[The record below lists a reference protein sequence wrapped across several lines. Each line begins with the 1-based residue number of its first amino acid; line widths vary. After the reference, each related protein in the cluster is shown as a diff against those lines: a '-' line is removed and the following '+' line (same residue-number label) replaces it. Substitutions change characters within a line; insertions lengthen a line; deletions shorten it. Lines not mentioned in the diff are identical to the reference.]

1 MAFKGVVA
9 WLLGGSSGGGGQVEK
24 DYQKLE
30 NKPQINGHVLVGN
43 STSEDLEIG
52 GGELTDDMT
61 TGITV
66 GGITAGT
73 TYEEGTPVEDI
84 LNDLLNPTLY
94 PAFTNPSLSLSGSG
108 SHLLE
113 TGATANVTLT
123 ATFNR
128 GSISP
133 AYGTSGYRAGEAT
146 GYSLNGGTEQQSNTW
161 SETVSASNKSF
172 QAAVNYAAGE
182 QPKDS
187 KGGNY
192 DSPLPAGSKN
202 SGTVT
207 YDFVDATW
215 ANTADITT
223 VAKQSLV
230 AKSTKQKEFNFPAQT
245 VANPEIFD
253 IPASWTVTAVEVKND
268 LSGQWE
274 DAAAQFAVTD
284 TTHNDAAG
292 NSVNYKRYTFSLGYP
307 TGARSIRVK
316 WS

>member
-1 MAFKGVVA
+1 MSLKSFAA
-9 WLLGGSSGGGGQVEK
+9 ALLFGGGSGGGGQPGSDYYTKTQVDNLLVEK
-24 DYQKLE
+24 QDLLKHKLTV
-30 NKPQINGHVLVGN
+30 NKAVGG
-43 STSEDLEIG
+43 LEIG
-52 GGELTDDMT
+52 DEYN
-61 TGITV
+61 V
-66 GGITAGT
+66 GSSM
-73 TYEEGTPVEDI
+73 EDI
-84 LNDLLNPTLY
+84 LQDMLNPVLY
-94 PAFTNPSLSLSGSG
+94 PALTNPSLSLSGSG

-113 TGATANVTLT
+113 TGATLAVTLT

-128 GSISP
+128 GSINP
-133 AYGTSGYRAGEAT
+133 AYGTSGYRSGEAT
-146 GYSLNGGTEQQSNTW
+146 GYSLNGGTEQQANTW
-161 SETVSASNKSF
+161 SETVSANNRTF
-172 QAAVNYAAGE
+172 QATVNYAAGE

-187 KGGNY
+187 IGEDY
-192 DSPLPAGSKN
+192 DSPLPAGSKS

-207 YDFVDATW
+207 YDFVDPIW
-215 ANTADITT
+215 ANTGDITSVT
-223 VAKQSLV
+223 KQSLV
-230 AKSTKQKEFNFPAQT
+230 AKSTKQKELNFPAQT

-274 DAAAQFAVTD
+274 NAISQFTVTD

>member
-43 STSEDLEIG
+43 STSEDLEID
-52 GGELTDDMT
+52 GGELTEDMT

-73 TYEEGTPVEDI
+73 IYEEGTPVEDI

-146 GYSLNGGTEQQSNTW
+146 GYTLNGGTEQQSNTW
-161 SETVSASNKSF
+161 SEIVSASNKSF